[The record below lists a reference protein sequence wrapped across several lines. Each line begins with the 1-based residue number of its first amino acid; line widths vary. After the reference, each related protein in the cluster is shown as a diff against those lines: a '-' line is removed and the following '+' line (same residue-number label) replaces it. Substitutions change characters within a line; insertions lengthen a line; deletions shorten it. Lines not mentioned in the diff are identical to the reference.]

1 MDTRQMHKAVAQGEL
16 DGAFAYLYGRR
27 APEQPQRYLQV
38 LEGFESLFGAGRQV
52 RLFSAPLKLALKVLC
67 NTLLGLG
74 ALLLLNAA
82 APFTGLSLG
91 LNLFNAAVVG
101 VLGIP
106 GLGLLL
112 LVQWIFT

>member
-52 RLFSAPLKLALKVLC
+52 RLFSAPGRSELGGNHTDHQHGRVLEAGID
-67 NTLLGLG
+67 LDLI
-74 ALLLLNAA
+74 AAA
-82 APFTGLSLG
+82 APNGEQVIRIYS
-91 LNLFNAAVVG
+91 VG
-101 VLGIP
+101 YDRP
-106 GLGLLL
+106 P
-112 LVQWIFT
+112 